1 MENKKLGRKKKT
13 NKYLI
18 SLFEF
23 HSVCVCVCLSLSFC
37 VSSYTQCLFSKY
49 KSIFYKSQNC
59 NSCRSLQP
67 LVHHTYMHIYIHTYG
82 YRFVGGGVLLV
93 TMTYIVRHDSRTLL
107 QIAIIIIKYN

>member
-1 MENKKLGRKKKT
+1 M
-13 NKYLI
+13 
-18 SLFEF
+18 
-23 HSVCVCVCLSLSFC
+23 
-37 VSSYTQCLFSKY
+37 
-49 KSIFYKSQNC
+49 
-59 NSCRSLQP
+59 QP